1 MHLQQ
6 RINAFAKLGAFLS
19 QFSVE
24 KTNKIDGIEHN
35 EIFFDGFLHQIKLA
49 KEKGFTIVPLRIFF
63 NDKHYAKM
71 EIGIGRGKKE
81 YDKRET
87 IKNRDIDKDIKRILA
102 K

>member
-1 MHLQQ
+1 ML
-6 RINAFAKLGAFLS
+6 
-19 QFSVE
+19 
-24 KTNKIDGIEHN
+24 
-35 EIFFDGFLHQIKLA
+35 
-49 KEKGFTIVPLRIFF
+49 
-63 NDKHYAKM
+63 KM